1 MKEFN
6 NKTAIVTGGAQ
17 GIGKAIS
24 KEFAKMGMNVVIADN
39 EKEAGEEVLEEFN
52 TLGHVHFIRTDV
64 GDEKSVIN
72 LVELTAKEF
81 NGVDYL
87 VNNAGIMD
95 FKPMEE
101 LGFDEWKKV
110 IDTNLS
116 GTFLCSKYAAK
127 YLKKNKGSIVNI
139 SSTRAFMSEK
149 NTPAYSASKGGIF
162 ALTHSLA
169 ITLGPDVRVNTIS
182 PGWIDVS
189 EWKKSSMRKK
199 PELSAK
205 DHQQHPA
212 GRVGMPADVVR
223 MVVFLVH
230 PENSF
235 ITGQNFTVDGGM
247 TKKMIYH

>member
-17 GIGKAIS
+17 GIGKAITR
-24 KEFAKMGMNVVIADN
+24 EFAKMGMNVVVADN
-39 EKEAGEEVLEEFN
+39 DKEAGEEMLEEFN
-52 TLGHVHFIRTDV
+52 SLGNVHFIRTDV

-72 LVELTAKEF
+72 MVELTAKEF
-81 NGVDYL
+81 NGIDYL
-87 VNNAGIMD
+87 LNNAGVMD
-95 FKPMEE
+95 FKPLEE
-101 LGFDEWKKV
+101 LDYNEWKKV

-127 YLKKNKGSIVNI
+127 YLKKSKGSIVNLC
-139 SSTRAFMSEK
+139 STRAFMSEK
-149 NTPAYSASKGGIF
+149 NTLAYSASKGGIF

-169 ITLGPDVRVNTIS
+169 ITLGPDVRVNAIS

-189 EWKKSSMRKK
+189 EWKKHSKRQK

-205 DHQQHPA
+205 DHEQHPA
-212 GRVGMPADVVR
+212 GRVGTPDDVVR
-223 MVVFLVH
+223 MVVFLIH

-247 TKKMIYH
+247 TRKMIYV